1 MLTYEVSCLFY
12 FFTFKKLIIETQK
25 NWRFSKM
32 AGTLFEIEIDNE
44 INTETKEK
52 LPIELFQELD
62 VELLDSLLHK
72 DNNKGEISDDE
83 TDGPIDFIRQI
94 ADRVRK
100 EFDEVV
106 KKGERKTFIHLFT
119 KILANVLSVKA
130 DNIEKI
136 VNLVKLTISKVLKT
150 RSERN

>member
-100 EFDEVV
+100 EFD
-106 KKGERKTFIHLFT
+106 
-119 KILANVLSVKA
+119 
-130 DNIEKI
+130 
-136 VNLVKLTISKVLKT
+136 
-150 RSERN
+150 